1 MTRLT
6 TCMCATICMCVT
18 IAFAIGLTALASD
31 PAKKSKQGTTTQ
43 LQDTDKASTK
53 VADAEKKD
61 DKTGRGD
68 RWMGLKLAS
77 SQFIFAELTRGNLEG
92 VAQQAR
98 ASQVVD
104 ALEYWLR
111 GHTFRQQSEY
121 QKQLNRYQFATRELA
136 RHADDGNID
145 GALESWL
152 DVNRSCIECHKL
164 LRDNG
169 QMTPAKERKNRP
181 EALPDHD
188 NAAVQKP

>member
-6 TCMCATICMCVT
+6 TCICVA

-31 PAKKSKQGTTTQ
+31 PAKKSKQRTTAQ
-43 LQDTDKASTK
+43 PKDTDKASTK
-53 VADAEKKD
+53 VKVADAETKG
-61 DKTGRGD
+61 DKTGRGY

-77 SQFIFAELTRGNLEG
+77 SQSIFAELTRGNLEG
-92 VAQQAR
+92 VARQAR
-98 ASQVVD
+98 AGQVVD

-136 RHADDGNID
+136 RHADDDNID

-152 DVNRSCIECHKL
+152 DVNRSCVECHKL

-169 QMTPAKERKNRP
+169 RAAPAKEHEKGP
-181 EALPDHD
+181 ETLPAPD
-188 NAAVQKP
+188 NAPAKKPKTK